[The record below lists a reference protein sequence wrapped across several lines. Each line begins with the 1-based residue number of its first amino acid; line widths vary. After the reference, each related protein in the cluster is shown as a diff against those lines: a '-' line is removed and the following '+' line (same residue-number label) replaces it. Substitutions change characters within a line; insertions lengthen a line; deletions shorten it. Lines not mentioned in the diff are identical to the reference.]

1 VSNDCHSPFI
11 PSTPLHYAQ
20 DCRFRL
26 RFATLNTNGY
36 RVCISLLG
44 QHRTYGSTA
53 MSIGRS
59 LRKLLQ
65 EKRFITSFG
74 GLQLAEALNIC
85 CVP

>member
-1 VSNDCHSPFI
+1 
-11 PSTPLHYAQ
+11 
-20 DCRFRL
+20 
-26 RFATLNTNGY
+26 
-36 RVCISLLG
+36 
-44 QHRTYGSTA
+44 